1 MIDNPKEVTI
11 NLAAKKPQINTVIL
25 TKDQF
30 GNIISG
36 ANVSLTP
43 LWSDDAVVTGTTDS
57 NGLFTT
63 NSDRPFKSVTV
74 SKDSYSS
81 TTENLDLNVLSQK
94 EVVLLKKSYTV
105 YGKCYNLDGSLGSTG
120 DVVIHYKDGTYYSIE
135 DTGTGE

>member
-1 MIDNPKEVTI
+1 M
-11 NLAAKKPQINTVIL
+11 A
-25 TKDQF
+25 KDQF
-30 GNIISG
+30 GIIIPG

-43 LWSDDAVVTGTTDS
+43 LWSNDTVVTGTTDGK
-57 NGLFTT
+57 GLFTT

-74 SKDSYSS
+74 SKDGYFS
-81 TTENLDLNVLSQK
+81 TTENLDLNVLSQR
-94 EVVLLKKSYTV
+94 EVVLLEKSYTV